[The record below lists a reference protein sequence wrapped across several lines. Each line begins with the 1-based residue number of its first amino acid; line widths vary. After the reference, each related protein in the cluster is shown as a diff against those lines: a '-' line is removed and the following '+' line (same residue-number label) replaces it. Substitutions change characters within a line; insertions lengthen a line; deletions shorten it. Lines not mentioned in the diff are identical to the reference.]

1 MTVEA
6 IPQPQTLGIDEHN
19 TSSPV
24 GNYGHSDE
32 KLDTRIEESQP
43 RVGSLGMQSGRP
55 EIHGHQVST
64 NHVPNQEEIISGPME
79 YLLSSHGKSFRG
91 KLIAGFNRLLEVPQD
106 KLNVISRVIELLHT
120 ASLLIDDIQDRSTLR
135 RGLPVAHSIFGVAQT
150 INSANHAYFLAQKH
164 LEGLGNPAA
173 LPIFTEEMLNL
184 HRGQG
189 MDLYWRDSLTCPTEE
204 EYLDMVSNK
213 TGGLFRLAIRL
224 MQLESRKSGNY
235 VSLIN
240 LVGTIFQIRDD
251 YQNLKGEAYTSNKGF
266 CEDLTE
272 GKFSFPIIHS
282 IRQDSANRQ
291 LLHILRQRTTNEAV
305 KTLAVRRME
314 ATGSFRYCRQK
325 ISMLMS
331 EVRAIVA
338 GLDGGGSAEV
348 NAILD
353 FLEFE

>member
-1 MTVEA
+1 M
-6 IPQPQTLGIDEHN
+6 IRLQ
-19 TSSPV
+19 
-24 GNYGHSDE
+24 
-32 KLDTRIEESQP
+32 
-43 RVGSLGMQSGRP
+43 
-55 EIHGHQVST
+55 
-64 NHVPNQEEIISGPME
+64 IISGPME
-79 YLLSSHGKSFRG
+79 FLLSSHGKSFRG

-120 ASLLIDDIQDRSTLR
+120 ASLLQVDADYRHRSKLQ
-135 RGLPVAHSIFGVAQT
+135 RGLPVAHSIFGLAQT
-150 INSANHAYFLAQKH
+150 INSAKHAYFLAQKH
-164 LEGLGNPAA
+164 LEGLGNPSA

-213 TGGLFRLAIRL
+213 TGGLLRLAIRL
-224 MQLESRKSGNY
+224 MQLESRKSGDY

-282 IRQDSANRQ
+282 IRQDPANRQ
-291 LLHILRQRTTNEAV
+291 LLHILRQRTTDEAV
-305 KTLAVRRME
+305 KTFAVRQMK

-325 ISMLMS
+325 ISRLMG

-338 GLDGGGSAEV
+338 CLDAGGSAEV

-353 FLEFE
+353 FLEFEQVGDG

>member
-1 MTVEA
+1 MTVEPVPKSQA
-6 IPQPQTLGIDEHN
+6 LGIDEHS
-19 TSSPV
+19 TSSPP
-24 GNYGHSDE
+24 GRNEFSDE
-32 KLDTRIEESQP
+32 KPAPRIAEWQP
-43 RVGSLGMQSGRP
+43 LLGNLGVQGGRP
-55 EIHGHQVST
+55 EIHGHRVST
-64 NHVPNQEEIISGPME
+64 SLDLNQEEIISGPME

-164 LEGLGNPAA
+164 LEGLGNPSA

-224 MQLESRKSGNY
+224 MQLESRKSGDY

-282 IRQDSANRQ
+282 IHQDLANRQ
-291 LLHILRQRTTNEAV
+291 LLHILRQRTTDEAV
-305 KTLAVRRME
+305 KTFAVRQME

-325 ISMLMS
+325 ISRLMG

-338 GLDGGGSAEV
+338 GLDAGGSAEV

>member
-1 MTVEA
+1 MLT
-6 IPQPQTLGIDEHN
+6 D
-19 TSSPV
+19 
-24 GNYGHSDE
+24 D
-32 KLDTRIEESQP
+32 
-43 RVGSLGMQSGRP
+43 SLQ
-55 EIHGHQVST
+55 
-64 NHVPNQEEIISGPME
+64 IISGPME

-91 KLIAGFNRLLEVPQD
+91 KLIAGFNRLLDVPQD

-120 ASLLIDDIQDRSTLR
+120 ASLLQVDTDYRHRSTLR

-164 LEGLGNPAA
+164 LERLGNPSA

-224 MQLESRKSGNY
+224 MQLESRKSGDY

-240 LVGTIFQIRDD
+240 LVRTIFQIRDD

-282 IRQDSANRQ
+282 IRQDPANRQ
-291 LLHILRQRTTNEAV
+291 LLHILRQRTTDEAV
-305 KTLAVRRME
+305 KTFAVWQME

-325 ISMLMS
+325 ISRLMG

-338 GLDGGGSAEV
+338 GLDAGGSAEV
-348 NAILD
+348 NAILN